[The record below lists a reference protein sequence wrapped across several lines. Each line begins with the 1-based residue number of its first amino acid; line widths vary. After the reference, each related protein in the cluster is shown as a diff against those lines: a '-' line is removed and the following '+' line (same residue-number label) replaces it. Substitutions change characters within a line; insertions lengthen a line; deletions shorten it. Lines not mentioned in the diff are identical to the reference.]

1 MASGAKILYANNATV
16 TWPMQILGRKDGAD
30 MIKKGEGFVFNKI
43 KEWINNEDLKKQ
55 YPTLNHL
62 RAAIKD

>member
-1 MASGAKILYANNATV
+1 MPQKTPSKGAKTAV
-16 TWPMQILGRKDGAD
+16 KPVKGA
-30 MIKKGEGFVFNKI
+30 KGEGFVFNKI